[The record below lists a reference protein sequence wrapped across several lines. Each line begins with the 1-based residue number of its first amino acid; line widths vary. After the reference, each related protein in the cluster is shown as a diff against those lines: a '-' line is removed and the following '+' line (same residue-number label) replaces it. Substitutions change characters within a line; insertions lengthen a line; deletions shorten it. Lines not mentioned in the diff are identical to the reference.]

1 MSNYYET
8 HLRWFHIAH
17 ISKRYG
23 TYVNVLHE
31 HKKMQ
36 QGKIHLKVLI
46 DMPQN
51 HAYISLKKRIIVNRH

>member
-1 MSNYYET
+1 MVHT
-8 HLRWFHIAH
+8 
-17 ISKRYG
+17 
-23 TYVNVLHE
+23 VNVLHE

-51 HAYISLKKRIIVNRH
+51 MHIFPFKKEL